1 MVPAASP
8 NARTMM
14 FDPEG
19 SGTLD
24 LGIDDGDA
32 RPQTGITDPG
42 SSRNP
47 SLYAGTIDSQP
58 TLTLEPTDA
67 GTDFPPLQTENEVA
81 PTTTSR
87 GMPAPTSRGSAPHAP
102 APTPTSRGFAPLEP
116 SPASTAPGF
125 APPAVPS
132 ARTIPDSRPSAA
144 PLPEAPPV
152 GMLPQTFPVMPAP
165 VVLDVTPRGLGIA
178 TVAGYCEQLIR
189 RNSRLPTEMRRMF
202 TTSRDRQASVRI
214 VVCQGESRKIGDNV
228 VLGDLLLE
236 NLPPRPRGETS
247 IEVTFMIDASGI
259 LQVRARDAQTGQE
272 QRVSLDLVGAMP
284 QADVGA
290 ARDRIQQLRR

>member
-1 MVPAASP
+1 
-8 NARTMM
+8 
-14 FDPEG
+14 
-19 SGTLD
+19 
-24 LGIDDGDA
+24 
-32 RPQTGITDPG
+32 
-42 SSRNP
+42 
-47 SLYAGTIDSQP
+47 
-58 TLTLEPTDA
+58 
-67 GTDFPPLQTENEVA
+67 
-81 PTTTSR
+81 
-87 GMPAPTSRGSAPHAP
+87 
-102 APTPTSRGFAPLEP
+102 
-116 SPASTAPGF
+116 
-125 APPAVPS
+125 
-132 ARTIPDSRPSAA
+132 
-144 PLPEAPPV
+144 
-152 GMLPQTFPVMPAP
+152 MLPQTFPVMPAP

-189 RNSRLPTEMRRMF
+189 RNSRVPTEMRRMF

-272 QRVSLDLVGAMP
+272 QRVTLDLVGAMP